1 MFFESW
7 AALGRTLVAGLCA
20 YIAIVIFLRI
30 SGKRTLAKMN
40 AFDLVVTIALGSTL
54 STVLLSK
61 EVPITEGLL
70 GMGLLILLQ
79 WIVASITLRSRF
91 ARKLLKSQPAEVF
104 SNGRFREDQMRSE
117 RLGEDEIRAAIRNS
131 GYADMAKIA
140 SVVLE
145 TDGSF
150 SIIERRD
157 EPPVDPALT
166 DVKGWESGR

>member
-7 AALGRTLVAGLCA
+7 ASLGRTLVTGICA
-20 YIAIVIFLRI
+20 YAAVIAFLRV

-54 STVLLSK
+54 STILLSK
-61 EVPITEGLL
+61 DVAIAEGLL
-70 GMGLLILLQ
+70 AMALLIALQ
-79 WIVASITLRSRF
+79 YLVATLNMRSRR

-104 SNGRFREDQMRSE
+104 ANGNFREDQMRNE
-117 RLGEDEIRAAIRNS
+117 RLGEDEILAAIRHS
-131 GYADMAKIA
+131 GHSDLSEIG

-150 SIIERRD
+150 SVLERRNPAG
-157 EPPVDPALT
+157 EPALR
-166 DVKGWESGR
+166 DVKGWRENGA